1 MNDEST
7 LMVLD
12 QNLGEQMDAIFR
24 EDLRY
29 SDEILLDPF
38 RRRSWLQRV
47 SERSANLF
55 TRLL

>member
-1 MNDEST
+1 MNEST

-29 SDEILLDPF
+29 SDEILLDPLSAAVMTSARF
-38 RRRSWLQRV
+38 GKQREPLH
-47 SERSANLF
+47 S
-55 TRLL
+55 TQ